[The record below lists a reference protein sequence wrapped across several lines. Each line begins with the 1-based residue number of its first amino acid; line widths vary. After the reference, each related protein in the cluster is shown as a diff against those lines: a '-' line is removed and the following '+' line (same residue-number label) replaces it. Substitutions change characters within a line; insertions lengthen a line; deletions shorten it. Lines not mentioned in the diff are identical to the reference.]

1 MFATMA
7 ANSEPFMGVTFSI
20 FWYANCARLRGEVRH
35 PSDGHHD
42 YDAIRAGLA
51 EGVVADIVGHE
62 KPYNADQLPTV
73 PNSFSIWS

>member
-1 MFATMA
+1 M
-7 ANSEPFMGVTFSI
+7 I

-62 KPYNADQLPTV
+62 KPTMTYGLYSGRATLETKRKAIAKLKYPRA
-73 PNSFSIWS
+73 